1 MQARITSQI
10 TLLTYDDRVLPS
22 FGVGGGGG
30 GGGSHNT
37 RMPHF
42 GLVFLTD

>member
-30 GGGSHNT
+30 GGAA
-37 RMPHF
+37 
-42 GLVFLTD
+42 LTIPGCLILD